1 MVSKLAG
8 ELNGT
13 KIMSTSQNST
23 HGKDLAD
30 IMVRQSDETIKYV
43 GFYNLVRFGCASLSK
58 QSAYLPSVV
67 QLQNGILLMIES
79 QPLKLMKM
87 QSVANDCKLVGASVA
102 HSVPP

>member
-30 IMVRQSDETIKYV
+30 IMVQAR
-43 GFYNLVRFGCASLSK
+43 
-58 QSAYLPSVV
+58 
-67 QLQNGILLMIES
+67 
-79 QPLKLMKM
+79 
-87 QSVANDCKLVGASVA
+87 
-102 HSVPP
+102 